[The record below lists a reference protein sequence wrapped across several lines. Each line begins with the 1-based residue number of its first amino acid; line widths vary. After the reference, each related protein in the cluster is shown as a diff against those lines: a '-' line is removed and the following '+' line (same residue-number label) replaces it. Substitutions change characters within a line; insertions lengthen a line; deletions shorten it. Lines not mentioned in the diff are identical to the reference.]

1 MKKFLVLA
9 LILAC
14 TYSFAQTTVV
24 ETTQQP
30 LPQTGP
36 APQKV
41 VYVQQRPAFTP
52 HLRLNGFAFYA
63 FDDNVDSYYSA
74 TDYYNG
80 TIEGGFQW
88 GGGLEYMMIPN
99 QGIELSYLRL
109 DSNAPMEYYD
119 YSTNRV
125 RYTDFE
131 VATNYILIGS
141 NRYFGMNPKVEPYAG
156 LQAGMAIFNV
166 DNPDNGNSGN
176 STKFAW
182 GAKLGVNIW
191 ASDKMGLKIQ
201 TGLNSAVQSAGGG
214 LYFGTGGAGAGV
226 STYST
231 FYQFYVGG
239 GLTFKMGK
247 N

>member
-1 MKKFLVLA
+1 MVV
-9 LILAC
+9 
-14 TYSFAQTTVV
+14 QTAPPQQVIVV
-24 ETTQQP
+24 R
-30 LPQTGP
+30 
-36 APQKV
+36 QK
-41 VYVQQRPAFTP
+41 PAFTP
-52 HLRLNGFAFYA
+52 HLRLNAYTFYA
-63 FDDNVDSYYSA
+63 FNDKVDSYYSN
-74 TDYYNG
+74 TSYFNG
-80 TIEGGFQW
+80 TIKGGFQW
-88 GGGLEYMMIPN
+88 GGGLEYMMIPQ

-119 YSTNRV
+119 NSSIV
-125 RYTDFE
+125 GKKQTDFD

-156 LQAGMAIFNV
+156 LQAGMAILNV
-166 DNPDNGNSGN
+166 ENPDNGDSGN

-191 ASDKMGLKIQ
+191 ASEKVGIKIQ

-239 GLTFKMGK
+239 GLTFNMSK